1 MEMYIEWEYQTF
13 PSLQQL
19 VCYKLHVLPVTKVK
33 LHRELCNKVK
43 QATKDTGRLYALPN
57 GHWTRMSYTLC
68 TTFPARDLLHVSTSY
83 SALAI
88 HSVNSPFFIGY
99 VNDPNGAVIHRSM
112 VGRHFRTRQQHY
124 RIIYSAAL

>member
-1 MEMYIEWEYQTF
+1 MYIEWEYQPF

-19 VCYKLHVLPVTKVK
+19 VCYKLCIFPTTKVN
-33 LHRELCNKVK
+33 LHRELRDKVK
-43 QATKDTGRLYALPN
+43 QASSDTGRLYALPN
-57 GHWTRMSYTLC
+57 GHWTRISYTLR
-68 TTFPARDLLHVSTSY
+68 TTFPARDLLHVSTSH

-88 HSVNSPFFIGY
+88 HSINNPFFIGY
-99 VNDPNGAVIHRSM
+99 VNDPNGALIHKSM